1 MGPVFVIEISC
12 IYATLVGGMKPY
24 FACRC
29 DSASNREISP
39 IGQLH
44 LKIEDVVVEQPV
56 VLEWKGFIISRFEKA
71 KVENLT

>member
-12 IYATLVGGMKPY
+12 VYATLVGGMKPY

-44 LKIEDVVVEQPV
+44 FKIEDVVVEQLV
-56 VLEWKGFIISRFEKA
+56 VLEWEGLDVSRLEKT
-71 KVENLT
+71 KVENLA